1 MDRVKQ
7 RKGGV
12 CRMKKF
18 LVPLAVAAVLA
29 FSAAA
34 FAVTFVTIGSGGV
47 GGTYYPLGGAMAEVL
62 NKAGIDVKATSRTT
76 AASKENCRLV
86 ASDKAQMGMS
96 MGSTLWQAYTGTE
109 AFEEDGKLPLAI
121 LFNMYPAPQ
130 HLLTIKGTGIET
142 FEDLK
147 GKRVSIG
154 APGSG
159 NQVLTRMILDA
170 AGIDPEEDFDMAQL
184 TQPEAAMA
192 LKDGNVDAVFWNF
205 AAPGAAVMEVE
216 AVRKVHFI
224 PLPEDLVDKI
234 VEKNPFL
241 MPYTLKAGVYTSIT
255 EPVLTIA
262 DGNYMVVHENM
273 DEELAYNLVKTLIE
287 NKDAFMDVTP
297 QAAHFVPEEASKG
310 IIPFHPGAAKYF
322 AEQGYETKK

>member
-1 MDRVKQ
+1 V
-7 RKGGV
+7 
-12 CRMKKF
+12 
-18 LVPLAVAAVLA
+18 
-29 FSAAA
+29 
-34 FAVTFVTIGSGGV
+34 
-47 GGTYYPLGGAMAEVL
+47 
-62 NKAGIDVKATSRTT
+62 
-76 AASKENCRLV
+76 
-86 ASDKAQMGMS
+86 
-96 MGSTLWQAYTGTE
+96 
-109 AFEEDGKLPLAI
+109 EDGKLPLAI
-121 LFNMYPAPQ
+121 LFNMYPAPH
-130 HLLTIKGTGIET
+130 HLLTVEGTGIKT

-159 NQVLTRMILDA
+159 NQVLTRMVLDA
-170 AGIDPEEDFDMAQL
+170 AGIDPAKDFHMAQL

-241 MPYTLKAGVYTSIT
+241 MPYTLKAGVYKSIT

-262 DGNYMVVHENM
+262 DGNYMIVNKNM
-273 DEELAYNLVKTLIE
+273 DEELAYKLVKVLIE
-287 NKDAFMDVTP
+287 NRDAFMDVTP
-297 QAAHFVPEEASKG
+297 QAVHFVPEEASKG
-310 IIPFHPGAAKYF
+310 IIPFHPGAVKYF
-322 AEQGYETKK
+322 TEQGYPPSQ

>member
-1 MDRVKQ
+1 
-7 RKGGV
+7 
-12 CRMKKF
+12 MKKVI
-18 LVPLAVAAVLA
+18 VPLAIMAVLA
-29 FSAAA
+29 FSVAA

-86 ASDKAQMGMS
+86 ASGKAHLGMT
-96 MGSTLWQAYTGTE
+96 MGSTLWQAYTGTG
-109 AFEEDGKLPLAI
+109 AFKEDGKLPLRI

-130 HLLTIKGTGIET
+130 HILTIEGTGIKT

-159 NQVLTRMILDA
+159 NQVLTRMILEA
-170 AGIDPEEDFDMAQL
+170 AGIDPEKDFKMAQL

-192 LKDGNVDAVFWNF
+192 LKDGNIDAVFWNF

-224 PLPEDLVDKI
+224 PLPEDLVNKI

-241 MPYTLKAGVYTSIT
+241 LPYTLQPGVYKSIT

-262 DGNYMVVHENM
+262 DGNYMIVHENM
-273 DEELAYNLVKTLIE
+273 DEGLAYKLVKTLIE
-287 NKDAFMDVTP
+287 NKDTFMDVTP

-310 IIPFHPGAAKYF
+310 IIPFHPGAVKYF
-322 AEQGYETKK
+322 TEQGYPPKQ

>member
-1 MDRVKQ
+1 
-7 RKGGV
+7 
-12 CRMKKF
+12 MKKVI
-18 LVPLAVAAVLA
+18 VPLAIMAVLA
-29 FSAAA
+29 FSVAA

-86 ASDKAQMGMS
+86 ASGKAHLGMT
-96 MGSTLWQAYTGTE
+96 MGSTLWQAYTGTG
-109 AFEEDGKLPLAI
+109 AFKEDGKLPLRI

-130 HLLTIKGTGIET
+130 HILTVEGTGIKT

-159 NQVLTRMILDA
+159 NQVLTRMILEA
-170 AGIDPEEDFDMAQL
+170 AGIDPEKDFKMAQL

-192 LKDGNVDAVFWNF
+192 LKDGNIDAVFWNF

-224 PLPEDLVDKI
+224 PLPEDLVNKI

-241 MPYTLKAGVYTSIT
+241 LPYTLQPGVYKSIT

-262 DGNYMVVHENM
+262 DGNYMIVHENM
-273 DEELAYNLVKTLIE
+273 DKGLAYKLVKTLIE

-310 IIPFHPGAAKYF
+310 IIPFHPGAVKYF
-322 AEQGYETKK
+322 TEQGYPPKQ

>member
-1 MDRVKQ
+1 
-7 RKGGV
+7 
-12 CRMKKF
+12 MKKVI
-18 LVPLAVAAVLA
+18 VPLAIIAVLA
-29 FSAAA
+29 FSVAA
-34 FAVTFVTIGSGGV
+34 FAVTFITIGSGGV

-86 ASDKAQMGMS
+86 ASGKAHLGMT
-96 MGSTLWQAYTGTE
+96 MGSTLWQAYTGTG
-109 AFEEDGKLPLAI
+109 AFKEDGKLPLRI

-130 HLLTIKGTGIET
+130 HILTIEGTGIKT

-159 NQVLTRMILDA
+159 NQVLTRMILEA
-170 AGIDPEEDFDMAQL
+170 AGIDPEKDFKMAQL

-192 LKDGNVDAVFWNF
+192 LKDGNIDAVFWNF

-224 PLPEDLVDKI
+224 PLPKDLVNKI

-241 MPYTLKAGVYTSIT
+241 LPYTLQPGVYKSIT

-262 DGNYMVVHENM
+262 DGNYMIVHENM
-273 DEELAYNLVKTLIE
+273 DKGLAYKLVKTLIE

-310 IIPFHPGAAKYF
+310 IIPFHPGAVKYF
-322 AEQGYETKK
+322 TEQGYPPKQ

>member
-1 MDRVKQ
+1 
-7 RKGGV
+7 
-12 CRMKKF
+12 MKKVI
-18 LVPLAVAAVLA
+18 VPLAIMAVLA
-29 FSAAA
+29 FSVAA

-86 ASDKAQMGMS
+86 ASGKAHLGMT
-96 MGSTLWQAYTGTE
+96 MGSTLWQAYTGTG
-109 AFEEDGKLPLAI
+109 AFKEDGKLPLRI

-130 HLLTIKGTGIET
+130 HILTVEGTGIKT

-159 NQVLTRMILDA
+159 NQVLTRMILEA
-170 AGIDPEEDFDMAQL
+170 AGIDPEKDFKMAQL

-192 LKDGNVDAVFWNF
+192 LKDGNIDAVFWNF

-224 PLPEDLVDKI
+224 PLPKDLVNKI

-241 MPYTLKAGVYTSIT
+241 LPYTLQPGVYKSIT

-262 DGNYMVVHENM
+262 DGNYMIVHENM
-273 DEELAYNLVKTLIE
+273 DKGLAYKLVKTLIE

-310 IIPFHPGAAKYF
+310 IIPFHPGAVKYF
-322 AEQGYETKK
+322 TEQGYPPKQ

>member
-1 MDRVKQ
+1 
-7 RKGGV
+7 
-12 CRMKKF
+12 MKKVI
-18 LVPLAVAAVLA
+18 VPLAIIAVLA
-29 FSAAA
+29 FSVAA
-34 FAVTFVTIGSGGV
+34 FAVTFITIGSGGV

-76 AASKENCRLV
+76 AASKENCRLI
-86 ASDKAQMGMS
+86 ASGKAHLGMT
-96 MGSTLWQAYTGTE
+96 MGSTLWQAYTGTG
-109 AFEEDGKLPLAI
+109 AFKEDGKLPLRI

-130 HLLTIKGTGIET
+130 HILTIEGTGIKT

-159 NQVLTRMILDA
+159 NQVLTRMILEA
-170 AGIDPEEDFDMAQL
+170 AGIDPEKDFKMAQL

-192 LKDGNVDAVFWNF
+192 LKDGNIDAVFWNF

-224 PLPEDLVDKI
+224 PLPEDLVNKI

-241 MPYTLKAGVYTSIT
+241 LPYTLQPGVYKSIT

-262 DGNYMVVHENM
+262 DGNYMIVHENM
-273 DEELAYNLVKTLIE
+273 DEGLAYKLVKTLIE
-287 NKDAFMDVTP
+287 NKDTFMDVTP

-310 IIPFHPGAAKYF
+310 IIPFHPGAVKYF
-322 AEQGYETKK
+322 TEQGYPPKQ

>member
-1 MDRVKQ
+1 
-7 RKGGV
+7 
-12 CRMKKF
+12 MKRF
-18 LVPLAVAAVLA
+18 LVPLAIAAVLA

-34 FAVTFVTIGSGGV
+34 FAVTFITIGSGGV

-86 ASDKAQMGMS
+86 ASDKAQLGMT
-96 MGSTLWQAYTGTE
+96 MGSTLWQAYTGTGD
-109 AFEEDGKLPLAI
+109 FVEDGKLPLAI

-130 HLLTIKGTGIET
+130 HLLTVEGTGIKT

-147 GKRVSIG
+147 GKRASIG

-159 NQVLTRMILDA
+159 NQVLARIILDA
-170 AGIDPEEDFDMAQL
+170 AGIDPAKDFQMAQL

-224 PLPEDLVDKI
+224 PLPQDVVDKVI
-234 VEKNPFL
+234 EKNPFL
-241 MPYTLKAGVYTSIT
+241 LPYTIEPGVYKSIT

-262 DGNYMVVHENM
+262 DGNYMIVNENM
-273 DEELAYNLVKTLIE
+273 DEDLAYKLVKTLIE

-310 IIPFHPGAAKYF
+310 IIPFHPGAVKYF
-322 AEQGYETKK
+322 TEQGYPPKQ

>member
-1 MDRVKQ
+1 
-7 RKGGV
+7 
-12 CRMKKF
+12 MKKVI
-18 LVPLAVAAVLA
+18 VPLAIMAVLA
-29 FSAAA
+29 FSVAA
-34 FAVTFVTIGSGGV
+34 FAVTFITIGSGGV

-76 AASKENCRLV
+76 AASKENCRLI
-86 ASDKAQMGMS
+86 ASGKAHLGMT
-96 MGSTLWQAYTGTE
+96 MGSTLWQAYTGTG
-109 AFEEDGKLPLAI
+109 AFKEDGKLPLRI

-130 HLLTIKGTGIET
+130 HILTIEGTGIKT

-159 NQVLTRMILDA
+159 NQVLTRMILEA
-170 AGIDPEEDFDMAQL
+170 AGIDPEKDFKMAQL

-192 LKDGNVDAVFWNF
+192 LKDGNIDAVFWNF

-224 PLPEDLVDKI
+224 PLPEDLVNKI

-241 MPYTLKAGVYTSIT
+241 LPYTLQPGVYKSIT

-262 DGNYMVVHENM
+262 DGNYMIVHENM
-273 DEELAYNLVKTLIE
+273 DEGLAYKLVKTLIE
-287 NKDAFMDVTP
+287 NKDTFMDVTP

-310 IIPFHPGAAKYF
+310 IIPFHPGAVKYF
-322 AEQGYETKK
+322 TEQGYPPKQ

>member
-1 MDRVKQ
+1 
-7 RKGGV
+7 
-12 CRMKKF
+12 MKKVI
-18 LVPLAVAAVLA
+18 VPLAIMAVLA
-29 FSAAA
+29 FSVAA

-86 ASDKAQMGMS
+86 ASGKAHLGMT
-96 MGSTLWQAYTGTE
+96 MGSTLWQAYTGTG
-109 AFEEDGKLPLAI
+109 AFKEDGKLPLRI

-130 HLLTIKGTGIET
+130 HILTVEGTGIKT

-159 NQVLTRMILDA
+159 NQVLTRMILEA
-170 AGIDPEEDFDMAQL
+170 AGIDPEKDFKMAQL

-192 LKDGNVDAVFWNF
+192 LKDGNIDAVFWNF

-224 PLPEDLVDKI
+224 PLPKDLVNKI

-241 MPYTLKAGVYTSIT
+241 LPYTLQPGVYKSIT

-262 DGNYMVVHENM
+262 DGNYMIVHENM
-273 DEELAYNLVKTLIE
+273 DEGLAYKLVKTLIE

-310 IIPFHPGAAKYF
+310 IIPFHPGAVKYF
-322 AEQGYETKK
+322 TEQGYPPKQ